1 MVAQAGQVD
10 GELDLDR
17 CPTWTRRAASSGHRR
32 SVGGTLVLPA
42 EGAVVDLVRRN
53 RRVGPCDR
61 PGRTAPSCAPPA
73 WPSRPPPTPWPTPA
87 EGVRSDH
94 GGNPEA
100 GTRPDFKP
108 DWEPFSL
115 PEDEVLRRG
124 GALFDDGMYWEA
136 HEVWEEVWRMRKDR
150 PDRDFLKGIIQG
162 AAGMWHATQGN
173 YKGAVSV
180 LSRAVEYLEPY
191 RPAKDGIDV
200 ERCRRPSPPPPP
212 ARPPSTAAPGPGCA

>member
-1 MVAQAGQVD
+1 MGQ
-10 GELDLDR
+10 
-17 CPTWTRRAASSGHRR
+17 TRRR
-32 SVGGTLVLPA
+32 
-42 EGAVVDLVRRN
+42 
-53 RRVGPCDR
+53 
-61 PGRTAPSCAPPA
+61 
-73 WPSRPPPTPWPTPA
+73 
-87 EGVRSDH
+87 
-94 GGNPEA
+94 

-124 GALFDDGMYWEA
+124 GALFDNGMYWEA
-136 HEVWEEVWRMRKDR
+136 HEVWEEVWRMRKGR

-173 YKGAVSV
+173 WKGAVSV

-200 ERCRRPSPPPPP
+200 DRLSAALSEAVRACTVARDGGP
-212 ARPPSTAAPGPGCA
+212 APRLSMIRLDLGGAR

>member
-1 MVAQAGQVD
+1 MGQ
-10 GELDLDR
+10 
-17 CPTWTRRAASSGHRR
+17 TRRR
-32 SVGGTLVLPA
+32 
-42 EGAVVDLVRRN
+42 
-53 RRVGPCDR
+53 
-61 PGRTAPSCAPPA
+61 
-73 WPSRPPPTPWPTPA
+73 
-87 EGVRSDH
+87 
-94 GGNPEA
+94 

-124 GALFDDGMYWEA
+124 GALFDNGQYWEA
-136 HEVWEEVWRMRKDR
+136 HEVWEEVWRMRKGR

-180 LSRAVEYLEPY
+180 MSRAVEYLEPY

-200 ERCRRPSPPPPP
+200 ERLSGALREAVAACAAALDGGP
-212 ARPPSTAAPGPGCA
+212 APRLRMVRLELGDGR